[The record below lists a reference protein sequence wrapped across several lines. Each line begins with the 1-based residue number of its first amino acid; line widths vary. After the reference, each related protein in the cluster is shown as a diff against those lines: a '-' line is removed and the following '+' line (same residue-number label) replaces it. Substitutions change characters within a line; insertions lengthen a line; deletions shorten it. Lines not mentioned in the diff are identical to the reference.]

1 MLGGAAP
8 RRLKGIVL
16 RADTRHMAT
25 AALEFQPIF
34 VYIAVGLSSLVLFT
48 RIVLSWAIGN

>member
-1 MLGGAAP
+1 MAP
-8 RRLKGIVL
+8 
-16 RADTRHMAT
+16 